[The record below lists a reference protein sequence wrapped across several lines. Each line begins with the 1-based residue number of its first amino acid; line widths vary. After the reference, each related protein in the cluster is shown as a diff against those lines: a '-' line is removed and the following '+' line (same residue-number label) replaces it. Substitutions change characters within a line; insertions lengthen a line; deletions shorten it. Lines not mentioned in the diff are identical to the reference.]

1 MYAPHLCLFS
11 PDRVLSI
18 SFLLVHFKISSMRVA
33 ALPADTIPY
42 SFRLL
47 EARGRVSDRM
57 GWITDQKQFLT
68 AIEVMHLHSQGKLL
82 LSDEMV
88 RILALAMERINFEYG
103 PAMTA
108 VMRGYTN
115 LRAKGHFVTFHSPP
129 PMLQR
134 YCYATWHIF
143 QAFNRP
149 VTRKTLQTGPPD
161 FLLFIPRADLTPDAL
176 NNISQT
182 LQRLPDP
189 LCPHMIGI
197 VHGSKLTFA
206 RIYPLAVALHRM
218 DRQIKITQFQHPDM
232 CNGEDTD

>member
-1 MYAPHLCLFS
+1 
-11 PDRVLSI
+11 
-18 SFLLVHFKISSMRVA
+18 MRVE

-42 SFRLL
+42 SFQLT
-47 EARGRVSDRM
+47 ETRGRISDRM

-82 LSDEMV
+82 VSDETCRV
-88 RILALAMERINFEYG
+88 VAIAMERVNFEYG

-108 VMRGYTN
+108 VMRGYDN
-115 LRAKGHFVTFHSPP
+115 LRTKGHFVTFHSPP
-129 PMLQR
+129 TMLQR
-134 YCYATWHIF
+134 HCYAVWHIF

-161 FLLFIPRADLTPDAL
+161 FLLFIPRVDLTTEAL
-176 NNISQT
+176 NSISQT

-218 DRQIKITQFQHPDM
+218 DRQIKIPQFQQLDA
-232 CNGEDTD
+232 CNREDSD

>member
-1 MYAPHLCLFS
+1 VYPSHLRFLS
-11 PDRVLSI
+11 PDKALIV
-18 SFLLVHFKISSMRVA
+18 SFLLGHFKIIFMRVA

-42 SFRLL
+42 SFRLI

-82 LSDEMV
+82 LSDEMFRV
-88 RILALAMERINFEYG
+88 LAIAMERINFEYG

-108 VMRGYTN
+108 VMRGYAN

-134 YCYATWHIF
+134 YCYAVWHIF

-161 FLLFIPRADLTPDAL
+161 FLLFIPRADLTPNTL
-176 NNISQT
+176 HNISQT

-218 DRQIKITQFQHPDM
+218 DRQIKAPQFQHPGI